1 MQGVWLGSLDA
12 VMVPAQPCISSE
24 FLSDPLVFAT
34 FQIGRA
40 FTVTLILDY
49 DAGNLG
55 SVKRAC
61 TEVGLQAEFSA
72 HPDAL
77 AQAERII
84 FPGVGAA
91 GSAMRSLRERG
102 LDTALKNAI
111 AKGTPLLGICLGMQV
126 SLDYSEENDTPTL
139 GLLGGRVQRFKLNQ
153 PELKIPHMGWNGVKV
168 QQSHPVLAGIEPG
181 DEFYFVH
188 GYYPMPTAP
197 EHVLTLTEYEGDF
210 VSALGKN
217 NYIGTQFHPEKSGRV
232 GLRLF
237 ENFARWDGVWQGAAS
252 PAGGANAQ

>member
-1 MQGVWLGSLDA
+1 MGSLDA

-24 FLSDPLVFAT
+24 FLSDPLVFAA
-34 FQIGRA
+34 FQNERA

-61 TEVGLQAEFSA
+61 SEVGLQAEFSA

-153 PELKIPHMGWNGVKV
+153 PELKIPHMGWNEVKV

>member
-61 TEVGLQAEFSA
+61 SEVGLQAEFSA

-153 PELKIPHMGWNGVKV
+153 PELKIPHMGWNEVKV

-237 ENFARWDGVWQGAAS
+237 ENFARWDGVWRGQCSVSA
-252 PAGGANAQ
+252 

>member
-34 FQIGRA
+34 LQIERA

-61 TEVGLQAEFSA
+61 SEVGLQAEFSA

-153 PELKIPHMGWNGVKV
+153 PELKIPHMGWNEVKV

>member
-1 MQGVWLGSLDA
+1 M
-12 VMVPAQPCISSE
+12 
-24 FLSDPLVFAT
+24 
-34 FQIGRA
+34 
-40 FTVTLILDY
+40 TLILDY

-61 TEVGLQAEFSA
+61 SEVGLQAEFAA

-77 AQAERII
+77 EQAERII

-126 SLDYSEENDTPTL
+126 SLDHSEENDTPTL
-139 GLLGGRVQRFKLNQ
+139 GLLGGRVQRFKLNR
-153 PELKIPHMGWNGVKV
+153 PELKIPHMGWNEVKV

-210 VSALGKN
+210 VSAVGKN
-217 NYIGTQFHPEKSGRV
+217 NYIGTQFHPEKSGQV

-237 ENFARWDGVWQGAAS
+237 ENFARWDGVWQSSAL
-252 PAGGANAQ
+252 PEGGSNAQ